1 MKQILLK
8 LACTGALFGLMT
20 LSASANSVTLNL
32 SGMGT
37 VTGTAEGAVN
47 VTLTSPTSITLTETS
62 ASPCTFSAN
71 VTGVTFTSADVSGSF
86 SSFTV
91 TQTAAQAAAGF
102 ASISGMGTATTV
114 AGMSVNV
121 PVTFSG
127 IINVGAGVDLCN
139 VTSPVTGSVSPTPE
153 PASLMLLGTGML
165 ALGAAVR
172 RRLAF

>member
-1 MKQILLK
+1 MSLFRRADEANPSQTRMHRSALWVNDSQRFGEFRNVKLK
-8 LACTGALFGLMT
+8 RDGYGHGNGRGCCERDA
-20 LSASANSVTLNL
+20 
-32 SGMGT
+32 
-37 VTGTAEGAVN
+37 
-47 VTLTSPTSITLTETS
+47 
-62 ASPCTFSAN
+62 
-71 VTGVTFTSADVSGSF
+71 SF